1 VAVTQL
7 HEPSSVSLLDL
18 WSNLKSQHSKA
29 GPSMSIKRLSN
40 LFRWVALVLLSSA
53 ALNSLADCGE
63 ILESGL
69 RNTYSLTQ
77 AGNFKNSFS
86 NNFCSSNLQK
96 GTNSAGGNADVALKI
111 PGVGPIGFG
120 GGYNEKQA
128 KELQNTACGGGAGAL
143 SDEQYLNVLKKI
155 ADPNIVRAWS
165 ECNKTEGGLLLNGEL
180 LDATNIEVSLE
191 FRNAAA
197 IHETTLTGKPGVIGA
212 TCPNMDW
219 DKGTLINGSRQ
230 YVQCTRQGNSAVSFV
245 VNAVYNGA
253 RFYIPQPQTITIS
266 QNDDPPPP
274 PPPPVDGYT
283 VDALICVPSGAGA
296 GPSFPDTMPR
306 CPAACNATVGSSCS
320 CPNPGFSGRV
330 AKISISG
337 VLKPPGQSPTGS
349 GCQ

>member
-1 VAVTQL
+1 M
-7 HEPSSVSLLDL
+7 
-18 WSNLKSQHSKA
+18 N
-29 GPSMSIKRLSN
+29 IKRLSRPY
-40 LFRWVALVLLSSA
+40 RWGALVLLSSA
-53 ALNSLADCGE
+53 ALNAMADCGE

-128 KELQNTACGGGAGAL
+128 KELQNSACGGGTGAL
-143 SDEQYLNVLKKI
+143 SNEQYLNVLQRI

-165 ECNKTEGGLLLNGEL
+165 ECNKTAGGLLLNGEL

-197 IHETTLTGKPGVIGA
+197 IHQATLTGKPGVIGA
-212 TCPNMDW
+212 TCPNMTW
-219 DKGTLINGSRQ
+219 DKGTLITGSRQ
-230 YVQCTRQGNSAVSFV
+230 YVQCTRQGNSPVSFI
-245 VNAVYNGA
+245 VNSDYNGA
-253 RFYIPQPQTITIS
+253 RFYLPQPQTITIAGPIS
-266 QNDDPPPP
+266 QNDDIPPPP
-274 PPPPVDGYT
+274 PPAPQPTHDDGYT
-283 VDALICVPSGAGA
+283 VDALICVPSNA
-296 GPSFPDTMPR
+296 GPGPTFPNTMPR
-306 CPAACNATVGSSCS
+306 CPAACNATVGSACS
-320 CPNPGFSGRV
+320 CKSPGFSGRV

-337 VLKPPGQSPTGS
+337 VLRAPGQPPTGS
-349 GCQ
+349 DCP

>member
-1 VAVTQL
+1 M
-7 HEPSSVSLLDL
+7 
-18 WSNLKSQHSKA
+18 N
-29 GPSMSIKRLSN
+29 IKRLSRPY
-40 LFRWVALVLLSSA
+40 RWVALVLLSSA
-53 ALNSLADCGE
+53 ALNAVADCGE

-128 KELQNTACGGGAGAL
+128 KELQSSACGGGTGAL
-143 SDEQYLNVLKKI
+143 SNEQYLNVLQKI

-165 ECNKTEGGLLLNGEL
+165 ECNKTAGGLLLNGEL

-212 TCPNMDW
+212 TCPNMTW
-219 DKGTLINGSRQ
+219 GKGTLINGSRQ
-230 YVQCTRQGNSAVSFV
+230 YVQCTRQGNSPVSFI
-245 VNAVYNGA
+245 VNSDYNGA
-253 RFYIPQPQTITIS
+253 RFYLPQPQTITIAGPIS
-266 QNDDPPPP
+266 QNDDTPPQPKHD
-274 PPPPVDGYT
+274 DGYT
-283 VDALICVPSGAGA
+283 VDALICVPSSAGS
-296 GPSFPDTMPR
+296 GPTFPDTMPR
-306 CPAACNATVGSSCS
+306 CPAACNASVGSSCS
-320 CPNPGFSGRV
+320 CTNPGFSGHV
-330 AKISISG
+330 AKISISD
-337 VLKPPGQSPTGS
+337 VRRAPGQSPTGS